1 MTTTTRFYIAL
12 IATIASVIVFILSTY
27 TLSIGKSQLANFLQ
41 GFSGGLGFGSF
52 LAAITHGFKFR
63 KEKQEHLAA

>member
-12 IATIASVIVFILSTY
+12 IAAIASVIVFILSTY
-27 TLSIGKSQLANFLQ
+27 TLSFGNGEPANFLQ

-52 LAAITHGFKFR
+52 LGVITYGIKLR
-63 KEKQEHLAA
+63 KEKQERLAA